1 MKQETNEESTAATK
15 INFADKAVIFKK
27 YISSYSSKLRFI
39 LWTS

>member
-1 MKQETNEESTAATK
+1 MKQETKEESTAATK